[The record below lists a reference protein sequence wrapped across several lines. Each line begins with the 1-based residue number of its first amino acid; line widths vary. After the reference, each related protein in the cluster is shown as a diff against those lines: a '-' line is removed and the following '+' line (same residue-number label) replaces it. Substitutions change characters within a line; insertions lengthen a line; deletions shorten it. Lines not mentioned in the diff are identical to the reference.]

1 MASTVHRVRLCL
13 ALGIA
18 AFVAVM
24 SGCGGSSSTSKS
36 TANAPIRIALDW
48 VPNTNH
54 AGLYVAQAKGWF
66 KEAGLDVTILPYSS
80 VGPDALV
87 AQGKADL
94 GYSFVPALLGSR
106 AGGLKIR
113 AVAAVLAH
121 NLDAAVVLASSPYR
135 RPRDLANART
145 YLGFG
150 APAEVPVMQELI
162 RRDGGVPGKLTSRA
176 VNTSAYQDLYHGKG
190 DFSQLFLGWEP
201 FEAASRTPPVKIRVF
216 PVRAALGADGD
227 WPSVILIASESA
239 ITARPGPLRRALA
252 VLDRG
257 YHLAAAQP
265 GESARIMETADH
277 ALSRQPKLVEGSSR
291 YLATQLLNSDGVW
304 GEMRTDQFAGLAKLL
319 IRTRALRARGG
330 VPVGTIRTADLF
342 TNALLPET
350 K

>member
-1 MASTVHRVRLCL
+1 MASTLGRVRGWLT
-13 ALGIA
+13 LGVA
-18 AFVAVM
+18 VFAAVM
-24 SGCGGSSSTSKS
+24 SGCGSSSAGSKS
-36 TANAPIRIALDW
+36 VANAPIRVALDW

-54 AGLYVAQAKGWF
+54 SGLYVAQAKGWF
-66 KEAGLDVTILPYSS
+66 KEAGLDVTILPNSS

-94 GYSFVPALLGSR
+94 GYSFVPSLLGSR

-121 NLDAAVVLASSPYR
+121 NLDAAVVLANSPYR
-135 RPRDLANART
+135 RPRDLASATT

-216 PVRAALGADGD
+216 PVRPALGAEGD

-239 ITARPGPLRRALA
+239 ITTRPEPLRRALA

-257 YHLAAAQP
+257 YHLSAAQP
-265 GESARIMETADH
+265 DESARIMESADH
-277 ALSRQPKLVEGSSR
+277 ALSRQPKLVLRSSR
-291 YLATQLLNSDGVW
+291 YLAKQLLDADGAW
-304 GEMRTDQFAGLAKLL
+304 GQMRPGQFVGLAKLL
-319 IRTRALRARGG
+319 VRTRALRDRSGA
-330 VPVGTIRTADLF
+330 PVTTVRVTDLF
-342 TNALLPET
+342 TNALLAKT